1 MQRILSKPHASS
13 DLKYIDL
20 ALPAA
25 KTPKAFDFANIPE
38 SLGGAD
44 EQAFT
49 DAIDHA
55 WMSRKD
61 LNQSQGPQGRVRG
74 SKSFL
79 EQGGPAAPLA
89 APHSFKPAVGT
100 IDAVYCKGDTGLFGT
115 VFEVWANHWILRTS
129 PEDWWLPLITKVAKR
144 VDDAAERPEVRKMF
158 VGEQKGKKELI
169 VTLPS
174 FNIYDSDYN
183 YLFQKFS
190 EQIDENIHVPGY
202 VDAVSSDFSTT
213 TPAHCISSQIT
224 LMKSFQKYFD
234 YTMMACGCGIRGV
247 EMVGVEGDWAQ
258 LGVKLQALR
267 TLLAPI
273 EGQLRLSELFGIAED
288 VFRNLHRTYA
298 SGPVCD
304 AGLADWWA
312 DILIQDSVV
321 KYGPSGMRRGTV
333 PAYNG
338 WLVRFLDG
346 RAASKFDSSKL
357 AAGEYAETLSCLSSC
372 PMKVVDVP
380 RNITDNSFVVGGMAG
395 FRVHRS
401 SDQAGP
407 QAGGAVP
414 VLQSVHGWCMML
426 PEASRLRD
434 PGPHCPAAAVEA
446 TKARPRAGRV
456 APMSVVPSASTV
468 GVSGS
473 VRGRSTGIG
482 MTSGDSDSDDVL

>member
-1 MQRILSKPHASS
+1 MQRVLSKPHASS

-25 KTPKAFDFANIPE
+25 KTPKDFDFANIPE

-44 EQAFT
+44 EQSFT
-49 DAIDHA
+49 DAIDRA

-61 LNQSQGPQGRVRG
+61 LNPIQAEFGRRG
-74 SKSFL
+74 DHR
-79 EQGGPAAPLA
+79 A
-89 APHSFKPAVGT
+89 FKPAVGT

-144 VDDAAERPEVRKMF
+144 VDDVAQDPAVRKMF
-158 VGEQKGKKELI
+158 VGEQVGKKELK
-169 VTLPS
+169 VELPS
-174 FNIYDSDYN
+174 FTIYDSDYN

-247 EMVGVEGDWAQ
+247 EMLGVEGDWAQ

-273 EGQLRLSELFGIAED
+273 ERQLRLSELFGIAED
-288 VFRNLHRTYA
+288 VFRNLHRTYTG
-298 SGPVCD
+298 GPVCD
-304 AGLADWWA
+304 ASLADWWA

-321 KYGPSGMRRGTV
+321 KYGPSGMYRKNV

-346 RAASKFDSSKL
+346 RAASKFDSSEL

-380 RNITDNSFVVGGMAG
+380 RNLQDNSFVVGGMAG

-401 SDQAGP
+401 SDQTGLQP
-407 QAGGAVP
+407 GDAVP

-426 PEASRLRD
+426 PEASPLRA
-434 PGPHCPAAAVEA
+434 PAPRCPAGAVEA
-446 TKARPRAGRV
+446 TKLRPRPGRV
-456 APMSVVPSASTV
+456 APMTMVPSA
-468 GVSGS
+468 VSLIQ
-473 VRGRSTGIG
+473 R
-482 MTSGDSDSDDVL
+482 DDSDDAL